1 MSKTKA
7 PARMRLGADELKKL
21 IHRSV
26 NQIKVAKGD
35 RKEINADI
43 TLAMETMENAGIP
56 KAAARLAMQYAEWDE
71 DSRAGFDVAY
81 QFVRDALGVPFETQ
95 LFDAGGLPNVTLPQ
109 EPDPD
114 APNPKRGRPPM
125 KKDAPAAQPQTQA
138 EGIAQA
144 VLDEAKKAAGQPTA
158 H

>member
-1 MSKTKA
+1 M
-7 PARMRLGADELKKL
+7 
-21 IHRSV
+21 
-26 NQIKVAKGD
+26 
-35 RKEINADI
+35 
-43 TLAMETMENAGIP
+43 
-56 KAAARLAMQYAEWDE
+56 
-71 DSRAGFDVAY
+71 AY

-114 APNPKRGRPPM
+114 APKPKRGRPPM
-125 KKDAPAAQPQTQA
+125 KKDEPAAQPQTQA